1 MNYLCVSVS
10 TRQSSQFS
18 SQSGEHL
25 LGPWSGTR
33 RARSPAGWAEGG
45 PVRARPSWLSN
56 NVAGREGER
65 VPEGSP
71 PSNFR
76 TGRGEKGRGE
86 EGEGEGRGEG
96 QGEQR

>member
-1 MNYLCVSVS
+1 M
-10 TRQSSQFS
+10 
-18 SQSGEHL
+18 
-25 LGPWSGTR
+25 
-33 RARSPAGWAEGG
+33 
-45 PVRARPSWLSN
+45 RARPSWLSN